1 MRWAVIDRNEEKWFV
16 RTARVVAWL
25 LAIPYAVLWAGRIA
39 YGLQEAPR
47 IYAWLTQHG
56 LQFLDG
62 AGFWILLALVPD
74 FGIGLPAF
82 MLFGFVRCQTQKNL
96 PNQNTREGQ
105 AADCDF
111 GASRLGLGWVGQADS
126 VRACRSRIGRHSEN

>member
-74 FGIGLPAF
+74 FGIGQVSDAEEPPQPEHPR
-82 MLFGFVRCQTQKNL
+82 GSGC
-96 PNQNTREGQ
+96 
-105 AADCDF
+105 
-111 GASRLGLGWVGQADS
+111 GL
-126 VRACRSRIGRHSEN
+126 